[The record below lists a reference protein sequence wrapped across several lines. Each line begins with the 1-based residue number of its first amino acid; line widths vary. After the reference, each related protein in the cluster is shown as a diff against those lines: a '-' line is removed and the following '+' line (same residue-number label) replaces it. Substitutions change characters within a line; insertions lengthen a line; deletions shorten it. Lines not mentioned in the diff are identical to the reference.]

1 MQKCCTVRLHGQDLR
16 DGCRCFFICAENNL
30 ARGRSLYTPHSSVCA
45 SDFDKRFH
53 TSKGFSPDVNFEL
66 TQVAVKLIK
75 PHQSHHNSAVFPP
88 DTRSKQQEREI
99 IRNWK
104 CALTTSQVLNEIKW
118 DNWRFVEQ
126 LKVSVEI
133 NHNFP
138 RPDSAVTVQG
148 QNQNRSDPRVS
159 PHLSYAFTKRGV
171 VTPWLADK
179 LLPLINQ

>member
-1 MQKCCTVRLHGQDLR
+1 MKRSAVLQEFNKQAALCLSFRGRGESQQINMQKCCTVRLHGQDLR

-99 IRNWK
+99 IRN
-104 CALTTSQVLNEIKW
+104 
-118 DNWRFVEQ
+118 
-126 LKVSVEI
+126 
-133 NHNFP
+133 
-138 RPDSAVTVQG
+138 
-148 QNQNRSDPRVS
+148 
-159 PHLSYAFTKRGV
+159 
-171 VTPWLADK
+171 
-179 LLPLINQ
+179 